1 MTTEMFIHI
10 PKSADDKRQPL
21 LASLAEGLIVDEIRI
36 GAGHYELTLRKVP
49 KKEALEV
56 LKRCGVSVEE

>member
-10 PKSADDKRQPL
+10 PKSADDKRQRL
-21 LASLAEGLIVDEIRI
+21 LASIAEGLIVDEIRI

>member
-10 PKSADDKRQPL
+10 PKSADDKRQRL
-21 LASLAEGLIVDEIRI
+21 LASIAEGLIVDEIRI
-36 GAGHYELTLRKVP
+36 GAGHYELTLRKVT